1 MSESEPHAA
10 LVRGV
15 ELSNQLLA
23 AATQG
28 DLPLLAQ
35 LDAER
40 LQLLQC
46 FQPALPQAGEADRA
60 LLQEISQ
67 LNQRALGLMEHRRRI
82 KGRELDLAAV
92 GRQAVAAYA
101 ANRPQRPPP

>member
-1 MSESEPHAA
+1 MSELEPHAA

-15 ELSNQLLA
+15 ALSNELVA
-23 AATQG
+23 AADQG

-46 FQPALPQAGEADRA
+46 FRSDVRDVGAADRT

-67 LNQRALGLMEHRRRI
+67 LNERALGLIEHHRRI
-82 KGRELDLAAV
+82 KGRALDLAAV
-92 GRQAVAAYA
+92 GRHAVAAYA
-101 ANRPQRPPP
+101 INRQQRQRL